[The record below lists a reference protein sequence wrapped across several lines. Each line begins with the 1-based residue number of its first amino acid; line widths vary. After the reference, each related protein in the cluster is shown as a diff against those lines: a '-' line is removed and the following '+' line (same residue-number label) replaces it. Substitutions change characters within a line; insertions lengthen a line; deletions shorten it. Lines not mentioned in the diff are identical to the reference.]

1 MKKKF
6 LGIATLCFL
15 MGATMLPVHAGN
27 SYLNIKANDIY
38 SLKENKDDGEDN
50 FYVHPSTY
58 SGTYVRV
65 RSRCLANGAYTSG
78 YQQVYKG
85 YSSKAY
91 SYGRDVV
98 GGYLY
103 QLDGYGAPGNTWHL
117 VGTWCP

>member
-91 SYGRDVV
+91 PYGRDEIGRAHV
-98 GGYLY
+98 
-103 QLDGYGAPGNTWHL
+103 
-117 VGTWCP
+117 